1 MCPMPGVEWPRL
13 GNDWRISAHALTRV
27 RRCRL
32 GPSLVIKLFF
42 CGGYKM
48 LIKNVQNQ
56 PRRAAG
62 AVTTDERKKIKK
74 IIEIENWKDYER
86 KEEKNKMKL
95 KIK

>member
-13 GNDWRISAHALTRV
+13 GNDRRRSAHALTRV
-27 RRCRL
+27 CRFRL

-42 CGGYKM
+42 FCGGGQM

-62 AVTTDERKKIKK
+62 AVTTDERKK
-74 IIEIENWKDYER
+74 
-86 KEEKNKMKL
+86 
-95 KIK
+95 